1 MLKKIILVIFL
12 YFLLSAETT
21 GGAMGLNL
29 NYKEQVKEKY
39 KNINLSDGVN
49 KEEAIIIAQNY
60 LIREELDK
68 ICDIATGEVVG
79 DMYNNSEY
87 WHVSFSTTHKV
98 KGEQGLKWAS
108 VYVNKRT
115 GEVKYGGEGPS

>member
-1 MLKKIILVIFL
+1 MIKRILLILFL
-12 YFLLSAETT
+12 CFLVYGKNI
-21 GGAMGLNL
+21 GGAMGVNL
-29 NYKEQVKEKY
+29 NYKEQIKEKY
-39 KNINLSDGVN
+39 KNIDLSDGVS

-60 LIREELDK
+60 LIGEELDK

-79 DMYNNSEY
+79 DMYNNPGY
-87 WHVSFSTTHKV
+87 WHVSFSATHKV
-98 KGEQGLKWAS
+98 KREQGLKWAS